1 MCISPYLAYILSIFA
16 TLVAKVSPPCLKL
29 WDKFAKT
36 SKINEKDI
44 KNAVHE
50 AYFLHRRR
58 FVPLSFC
65 YFFLLNCAAR
75 VIRHG
80 SYFSISG

>member
-1 MCISPYLAYILSIFA
+1 MGISPYLAYILSIFA
-16 TLVAKVSPPCLKL
+16 TFVAKVSLSCPKP

-50 AYFLHRRR
+50 AYFLHRRLLCPSV
-58 FVPLSFC
+58 FVISF
-65 YFFLLNCAAR
+65 Y
-75 VIRHG
+75 
-80 SYFSISG
+80 